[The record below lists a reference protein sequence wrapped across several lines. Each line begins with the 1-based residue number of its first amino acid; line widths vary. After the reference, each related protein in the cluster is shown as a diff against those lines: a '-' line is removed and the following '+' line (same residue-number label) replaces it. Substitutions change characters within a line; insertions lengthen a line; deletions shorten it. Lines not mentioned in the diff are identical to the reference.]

1 MSGNLP
7 TRKTPSGRRQWSIN
21 GNQEGSL
28 KRLRNQLA
36 NDGCPESQF
45 VLASK
50 LLEDYDREENARLGV
65 YWLMKASEQGNGE
78 ATEVL
83 KQCFKSGKGID
94 EHNYLDVKMCISMS
108 QDEKVGRKAARDV
121 FASLSNGCDY
131 ITSTQLE
138 RRILEI
144 ELSDQAGSSTTCQPN
159 SCSLSD
165 GSPGDASAASSSNGH
180 LLDADIIENNQQ
192 SQKQI
197 DWNERSENNQK
208 LTEENIILAAVNYTQ
223 GQLPVL
229 NKSLCLYDPNLRALD
244 RLPVLHRTL
253 FHPLLALKLLYHN
266 LIHFLSL
273 LTFHVSSDVR
283 LLFIF
288 LVYITMATDNPLYIV
303 PLLLYYATICCL
315 VVTTCRMLRTN
326 RDFGDFRLWSGLF
339 LTYSEGELNAEQAEF
354 QFIRGNMRPYLHYFG
369 ALLLNLM
376 CYPLISSQF
385 LIQSEITVLSF
396 CLTIMTLIGFLY
408 KKRGKIIVDYLI
420 LLSFGLNVLAKY
432 PYESDEVV
440 AQGWRFL
447 DLKIPT
453 FASYIIGNG
462 IEFCITFRILLYAV
476 IPVIFVRIA
485 ARENW
490 RGIYKYLIPHCVT
503 LSWLQ
508 MVIISSQGATMYG
521 LIRGTLAL
529 VGVVLF
535 LPLVGLMTV
544 LIPVTA
550 VTKYALTVSTVNH
563 IYFTCSLFIF
573 VFVLAIITYV
583 SLAKSRFKYYSVF
596 LQALFT
602 VISVYFLS
610 QSLSLNQIQ
619 DFTTS
624 EQGVM
629 PKSLSFDQYERLCN
643 NANDLS
649 TSMKCAELNGLQIQW
664 EGYVHSITMTSTSNA
679 VKYLFDYL
687 PEFVR
692 RPFYCY
698 YGDPIESNCQFND
711 DDCIAFYDSIKYING
726 CSLEKYTRYTF
737 AITIGSTLNDDYGT
751 TATLWGGSHYN
762 NEEGSSKIH
771 LILTNSF
778 TNTTKY
784 LNKGDL
790 ILFKGILNRYDNQ
803 LTTQKH
809 VHQVVTLNEIS
820 CIDCAIK
827 NVDKHSQ
834 ESYSYSTMEYLKSSL
849 VAILHFLFYPV
860 IIFKS

>member
-1 MSGNLP
+1 MSGSLP
-7 TRKTPSGRRQWSIN
+7 SRKTPSGRRQWSIN

-50 LLEDYDREENARLGV
+50 LLEDLDREENARLGV
-65 YWLMKASEQGNGE
+65 YWLMKASEQGNSE
-78 ATEVL
+78 ATDVL
-83 KQCFKSGKGID
+83 KECFKTGKGID

-144 ELSDQAGSSTTCQPN
+144 EQSDEGSGNSAAASCQP
-159 SCSLSD
+159 SRLSN
-165 GSPGDASAASSSNGH
+165 DAPVNG
-180 LLDADIIENNQQ
+180 IIENNRQ
-192 SQKQI
+192 SPQNQI

-208 LTEENIILAAVNYTQ
+208 LTEENIISAAVNYTQ
-223 GQLPVL
+223 GQLPAL
-229 NKSLCLYDPNLRALD
+229 NKSLCLYDPNLRAVD
-244 RLPVLHRTL
+244 RLPVIHRTI
-253 FHPLLALKLLYHN
+253 FHPVLALKLLYQN

-273 LTFHVSSDVR
+273 LTFHVGSDVR
-283 LLFIF
+283 LLFVF

-303 PLLLYYATICCL
+303 PLLLYYATIGGL
-315 VVTTCRMLRTN
+315 VVTTCRMLRSN

-339 LTYSEGELNAEQAEF
+339 LTYSEGELNATQAEF
-354 QFIRGNMRPYLHYFG
+354 QFIRSNMRPYLHYFA
-369 ALLLNLM
+369 ALILNLM

-408 KKRGKIIVDYLI
+408 KKRGKLIVDYLI

-508 MVIISSQGATMYG
+508 MVIISSQGATMFG

-544 LIPVTA
+544 LIPVSA
-550 VTKYALTVSTVNH
+550 VTKYVLTVTTVTH
-563 IYFTCSLFIF
+563 VYFTCSLFIF
-573 VFVLAIITYV
+573 VFILAIISYV
-583 SLAKSRFKYYSVF
+583 SLAKSKFKCYSVF
-596 LQALFT
+596 LQVLFT
-602 VISVYFLS
+602 VISAYFLS
-610 QSLSLNQIQ
+610 QSLSLNQAA
-619 DFTTS
+619 DFT
-624 EQGVM
+624 QM
-629 PKSLSFDQYERLCN
+629 PKSLTFDQYDRLCN
-643 NANDLS
+643 TQSDIS
-649 TSMKCAELNGLQIQW
+649 THIKCSQLNGLTIHW
-664 EGYVHSITMTSTSNA
+664 EAYIHSITMTSTSNT
-679 VKYLFDYL
+679 VKYVFDKL
-687 PEFVR
+687 PQFAR
-692 RPFYCY
+692 QPFYCY
-698 YGDPIESNCQFND
+698 YGDPIERNCQFND
-711 DDCIAFYDSIKYING
+711 DDCIAFYDSIKYMNG
-726 CSLEKYTRYTF
+726 CSLDKYNKYTF
-737 AITIGSTLNDDYGT
+737 GITIGSTFSGEYGG
-751 TATLWGGSHYN
+751 LWGVSTN
-762 NEEGSSKIH
+762 NEANTRIE
-771 LILTNSF
+771 LILSNSF
-778 TNTTKY
+778 TNTTKF
-784 LNKGDL
+784 LTKGDL
-790 ILFKGILNRYDNQ
+790 IFLKG
-803 LTTQKH
+803 
-809 VHQVVTLNEIS
+809 TLNSRKVLVNELS
-820 CIDCAIK
+820 CLDCAVK
-827 NVDKHSQ
+827 NVEKHAE
-834 ESYSYSTMEYLKSSL
+834 ESYAYSTLEYMKSS
-849 VAILHFLFYPV
+849 VIAILHFLFYPV